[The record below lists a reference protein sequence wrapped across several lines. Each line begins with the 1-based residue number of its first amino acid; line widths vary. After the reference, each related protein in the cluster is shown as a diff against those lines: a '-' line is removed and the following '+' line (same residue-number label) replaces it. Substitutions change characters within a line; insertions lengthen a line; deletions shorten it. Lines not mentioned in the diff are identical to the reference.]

1 MSSSRRNQ
9 GAWSKWE
16 HDEQNNRYFRARRNH
31 RGDWEYDYSYPPGSE
46 QQAPRGDGVDNL
58 ASSMSNVTISDTSY
72 NLDTP
77 GVQDGSA
84 YDDSYTFSA
93 PTGSTSFGLSGI
105 PPSPGQNIVYSDQT
119 QGYGA
124 PPAQGYDGYSTRPN
138 GKSYDQ
144 SSGYR
149 PSKGKS
155 SSSRRPRNRGKP
167 QPDDLPPAQPQSFG
181 PGEPFYEPTKPTS
194 SYDEASSVASEYGT
208 DLADGTDASVASEF
222 DDQGT
227 QVAPNPAESSYYS
240 GSTVTLDPRAAV
252 FSEPGPIEGE
262 VEEDTATVIQ
272 PPEEYSTIPE
282 AYEEDDGYGTGMVPG
297 PSSMVTGYD
306 QSAYQFQD
314 DPGQQTPRALSPMVQ
329 TPYSYGNTINQRVS
343 DRGYGTSHSSQQNDI
358 WSSFV
363 VEHSSRFQPG
373 EVFKIYWSEPL
384 GSGMNATLRSYM
396 QRGQKF
402 HESFRRFIVVATDEG
417 HSTCVPILTY
427 GHQACTKKGVKPR
440 KHGIVYASGTR
451 PRMMPG
457 EPDLGF
463 EPVRLELTER
473 TEKLDKESRVNYA
486 KLVTIEHNYRVFFIG
501 RIATSDFHNI
511 VTPAVDYCWQNKNR

>member
-1 MSSSRRNQ
+1 
-9 GAWSKWE
+9 
-16 HDEQNNRYFRARRNH
+16 
-31 RGDWEYDYSYPPGSE
+31 
-46 QQAPRGDGVDNL
+46 
-58 ASSMSNVTISDTSY
+58 MSNVTISDTSY

-227 QVAPNPAESSYYS
+227 SS
-240 GSTVTLDPRAAV
+240 
-252 FSEPGPIEGE
+252 
-262 VEEDTATVIQ
+262 
-272 PPEEYSTIPE
+272 
-282 AYEEDDGYGTGMVPG
+282 
-297 PSSMVTGYD
+297 SS
-306 QSAYQFQD
+306 
-314 DPGQQTPRALSPMVQ
+314 
-329 TPYSYGNTINQRVS
+329 
-343 DRGYGTSHSSQQNDI
+343 
-358 WSSFV
+358 
-363 VEHSSRFQPG
+363 
-373 EVFKIYWSEPL
+373 K
-384 GSGMNATLRSYM
+384 
-396 QRGQKF
+396 
-402 HESFRRFIVVATDEG
+402 
-417 HSTCVPILTY
+417 
-427 GHQACTKKGVKPR
+427 
-440 KHGIVYASGTR
+440 
-451 PRMMPG
+451 
-457 EPDLGF
+457 
-463 EPVRLELTER
+463 
-473 TEKLDKESRVNYA
+473 
-486 KLVTIEHNYRVFFIG
+486 
-501 RIATSDFHNI
+501 
-511 VTPAVDYCWQNKNR
+511 